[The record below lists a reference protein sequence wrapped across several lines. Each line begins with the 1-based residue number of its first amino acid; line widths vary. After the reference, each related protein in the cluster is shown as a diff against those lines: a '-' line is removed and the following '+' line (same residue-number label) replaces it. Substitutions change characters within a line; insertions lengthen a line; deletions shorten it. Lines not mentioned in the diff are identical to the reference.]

1 MNIISFSL
9 LNNNL
14 GSFPTS
20 SQERPV
26 SKQYWFCEASKRH
39 KSVSEGHALLL
50 KEPRKPRLTAR
61 EAGASRRRCPAPA
74 SPFGAHPRKGSKKRA
89 PRRRRRRPLSNKV
102 SSPGQIAGA
111 PRRFQAAAKR
121 RKHEP
126 VRRPGGQ
133 HSRAS
138 RPPLRRGT
146 PLSPNVTDCGVTRSR
161 APGPLTPRPQEP
173 ALHLALSPAN
183 PQSESG
189 QGLNTWAAAGSAV
202 RGRWLLRVAAA
213 KSRL

>member
-1 MNIISFSL
+1 MSSSSKSRGS
-9 LNNNL
+9 L
-14 GSFPTS
+14 GSPQRR
-20 SQERPV
+20 QEQAGEGTQPPPLL
-26 SKQYWFCEASKRH
+26 SEA
-39 KSVSEGHALLL
+39 
-50 KEPRKPRLTAR
+50 T
-61 EAGASRRRCPAPA
+61 
-74 SPFGAHPRKGSKKRA
+74 PRKGSKMRA
-89 PRRRRRRPLSNKV
+89 PRRRRRPLSNKV
-102 SSPGQIAGA
+102 SSPSQTAGA

-133 HSRAS
+133 HSRAR

-161 APGPLTPRPQEP
+161 APGPLRPRPQEP